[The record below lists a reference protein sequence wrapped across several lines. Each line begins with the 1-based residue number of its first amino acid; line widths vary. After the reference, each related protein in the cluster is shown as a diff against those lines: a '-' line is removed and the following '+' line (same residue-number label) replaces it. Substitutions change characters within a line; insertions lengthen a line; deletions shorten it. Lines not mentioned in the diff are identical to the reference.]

1 MTGGLRGLWLGG
13 AAALMLAVSA
23 CGFTPLYGEAAT
35 AGLSRVVVETPDTR
49 LGYRL
54 RERLEDALL
63 YDRALAPAWR
73 LDVTLDPSRRPLGRR
88 IDDTAARYEMTLI
101 GQWTLTPL
109 SGGEARTGS
118 ETVTVTYAVSDQPYA
133 AIAAQE
139 DAEERAAEALAQ
151 RLRLALFH
159 AVGPTAPA
167 RP

>member
-1 MTGGLRGLWLGG
+1 MTGGRRGLGLVA
-13 AAALMLAVSA
+13 AAALSVALSA

-63 YDRALAPAWR
+63 YDRAVTPDWR
-73 LDVTLDPSRRPLGRR
+73 LDVALEPSRRPLGRR
-88 IDDTAARYEMTLI
+88 IDDTAARYEMTLV

-109 SGGEARTGS
+109 SGGEARTGR
-118 ETVTVTYAVSDQPYA
+118 ETVTVTYAASDQPYA

-139 DAEERAAEALAQ
+139 DAEGRAAEALAQ
-151 RLRLALFH
+151 RIRLALIH

>member
-13 AAALMLAVSA
+13 AAALMLVVSA
-23 CGFTPLYGEAAT
+23 CGFTPLYGEATT
-35 AGLSRVVVETPDTR
+35 AGLSRIAVETPDTR

-63 YDRALAPAWR
+63 YDRALAPEWR

-109 SGGEARTGS
+109 SGGEALAGS

-151 RLRLALFH
+151 RIRLALFH
-159 AVGPTAPA
+159 AVCPTAPA

>member
-1 MTGGLRGLWLGG
+1 MTGSLRALWLSGV
-13 AAALMLAVSA
+13 AALMLVLSG
-23 CGFTPLYGEAAT
+23 CGFTPLYGETAT

-63 YDRALAPAWR
+63 YDRTLAPEWR
-73 LDVTLDPSRRPLGRR
+73 LNVTLEPSRRPLGRR
-88 IDDTAARYEMTLI
+88 IDDTAARYEMTLV

-109 SGGEARTGS
+109 PGGKARTGS

-133 AIAAQE
+133 AISAQE

-151 RLRLALFH
+151 RIRLALLH
-159 AVGPTAPA
+159 AVGPSAPA
-167 RP
+167 YP

>member
-1 MTGGLRGLWLGG
+1 MTAGLRGLWLGG
-13 AAALMLAVSA
+13 AAALMLVVSA
-23 CGFTPLYGEAAT
+23 CGFTPLYGEATT
-35 AGLSRVVVETPDTR
+35 AGLSRIAVETPDTR

-63 YDRALAPAWR
+63 YDRTLAPEWR

-109 SGGEARTGS
+109 SGGEALAGS

-151 RLRLALFH
+151 RVRLALFH

>member
-1 MTGGLRGLWLGG
+1 MTAGLRGLWLGG
-13 AAALMLAVSA
+13 AAALMLVVSA
-23 CGFTPLYGEAAT
+23 CGFTPLYGEATT
-35 AGLSRVVVETPDTR
+35 AGLSRITVETPDTR

-63 YDRALAPAWR
+63 YDRALAPEWR

-109 SGGEARTGS
+109 SGDEALAGN

-151 RLRLALFH
+151 RIRRALFH

>member
-1 MTGGLRGLWLGG
+1 MTGGLRSLWVSA
-13 AAALMLAVSA
+13 AAALMLVVSA
-23 CGFTPLYGEAAT
+23 CGFTPLYGEATT
-35 AGLSRVVVETPDTR
+35 AGLSRIAVETPDTR

-63 YDRALAPAWR
+63 YDRALAPEWR
-73 LDVTLDPSRRPLGRR
+73 LDVTLEPSRRPLGRR
-88 IDDTAARYEMTLI
+88 IDDTAARYEMTLV

-109 SGGEARTGS
+109 SGGEARTGR

-139 DAEERAAEALAQ
+139 DAEERAAEAMAQ
-151 RLRLALFH
+151 RIRLALFH

>member
-1 MTGGLRGLWLGG
+1 MSRALWLSGI
-13 AAALMLAVSA
+13 AALSVALSA
-23 CGFTPLYGEAAT
+23 CGFTPLYGEAT
-35 AGLSRVVVETPDTR
+35 AMGLSRVAVETPDTR

-63 YDRALAPAWR
+63 HDRARKAEWR
-73 LDVTLDPSRRPLGRR
+73 LDVTLEPSRRPLGRR
-88 IDDTAARYEMTLI
+88 IDDTAARYEMTLV

-151 RLRLALFH
+151 RIRLALFH